1 MNTHRLPLLLLA
13 IAWLLPTSA
22 WPQQPARLPTVGIL
36 SPGAPTACASGMPGS
51 VAACMVDGLR
61 ALGDVGGRKVALE
74 YRYAHGDASRL
85 PALAAELVAL
95 RPDVLYT
102 FTSVGADAA
111 AKATTTIPIVVGPA
125 SELVMTRLAGK
136 LSRPTGN
143 VTGQTIDTGSDEQ
156 SQKCLQLLKELA
168 PRASRVAWIANPDN
182 PSYNAGQIEMD
193 AAAAQLGLTLLR
205 IEARGAADLPQAFA
219 AISAI
224 AATTAGRADAI
235 FMGND
240 AALAGASEVRRQVSA
255 WALSRRLPLASSNA
269 SFAADGALLS
279 LGTDVA
285 AIARRAA
292 FYVHRILGGAKPG
305 DLPVERPTVFK
316 LTLNLKAATALGI
329 TIPQALL
336 LRADEVIQ

>member
-1 MNTHRLPLLLLA
+1 MNTHRIPLLLAA
-13 IAWLLPTSA
+13 IAWLLPAGA

-36 SPGAPTACASGMPGS
+36 SPGAPTTCTSGVPGF

-61 ALGDVGGRKVALE
+61 ALGHVEGRTVVLE
-74 YRYAHGDASRL
+74 TRYAHGELSRL

-102 FTSVGADAA
+102 LTNAGADAA
-111 AKATTTIPIVVGPA
+111 AKATTTIPIVVSPA

-136 LSRPTGN
+136 LARPTGN
-143 VTGQTIDTGSDEQ
+143 VTGQTIDIGISEQ
-156 SQKCLQLLKELA
+156 SQKSLQLLKELA
-168 PRASRVAWIANPDN
+168 PRALRVVWIANPDN
-182 PSYNAGQIEMD
+182 PNFIRGRIEMD
-193 AAAAQLGLTLLR
+193 AAAAQLGLTLVR

-224 AATTAGRADAI
+224 AATTADRADAI
-235 FMGND
+235 FMGDD
-240 AALAGASEVRRQVSA
+240 AALAGSGEVRKLVSA

-269 SFAADGALLS
+269 LFAADGALLS

-316 LTLNLKAATALGI
+316 LSLNVKTAAALGI
-329 TIPQALL
+329 TIPQSLL
-336 LRADEVIQ
+336 LRADEVIE